1 MVDLENDNLWLLLLK
16 QALHGKLL
24 DNEEKKSSL
33 FLETIYFRILK
44 AGCPNL

>member
-24 DNEEKKSSL
+24 DNEEEKSNL
-33 FLETIYFRILK
+33 FLETICFRILK
-44 AGCPNL
+44 VGCPNL